1 MQKTLPAPRVPNLR
15 DQLIDPAT
23 CEVMPGHQHLAG
35 DVDELADSIVALG
48 QINPVQILEYPD
60 GRRLIAA
67 GRRRWMACK
76 SRGLQLRVDV
86 WLCKANEDVNSEN
99 LARAM
104 RIAENTERTD
114 PSAIDVAYQ
123 LRRIRNEND
132 FASAAELAASI
143 GMSESRV
150 KRYLCVLQASDH
162 LLDTA
167 QTNGL
172 PIKTVAELMRCEKLL
187 GARAARKYIKQA
199 AEGTLTAREL
209 KKIRDK
215 AKAPK
220 SNTSRSATSVFAK
233 KLEKSGKAFLTLLA
247 QDPSSAGPYAEELI
261 AKARMLLGDPDL
273 RGPSSPG

>member
-104 RIAENTERTD
+104 RIAENT
-114 PSAIDVAYQ
+114 
-123 LRRIRNEND
+123 
-132 FASAAELAASI
+132 ELAASI